1 MERDINNLIVS
12 IAEEQ
17 SKNVLL
23 QQNQTM
29 KKGIIVARIQTNKV
43 EHEINRVI
51 LQIKVKKRY
60 IKPRH

>member
-1 MERDINNLIVS
+1 LERDINNLIVS